1 LYHIPKELRGRN
13 VMESKLTAVNVNEEI
28 MKKAEKRQLIK
39 KAKRYKALYI
49 MMIPTII
56 YVIVLSYLP
65 MFGIIVAFKDLNYA
79 DGILGSPWN
88 GLRNFE
94 FLFRTTDAWVIT
106 RNTVLYNVVFI
117 ILGLLSGVTIAVS
130 LNELINKRLGKF
142 YQASMVLPHFLSAIV
157 VSYIL
162 LALLG
167 ENYGFV
173 NKTILPFFGKDAVNW
188 YAEAKHWPLI
198 LPMVR
203 LWQEGGFGSIV
214 YLAAITG
221 IDGEY
226 FEAAV
231 IDGATKW
238 QQIKYIT
245 LPLLKPVMIILTI
258 LAIGRIFYADFGLFY
273 NVPMDSGP
281 LYPATNV
288 VDTYVYRALTQLGDF
303 GMASA
308 AGLYQSIVGFILVLG
323 ANLAVRKIDPDNAL
337 F

>member
-1 LYHIPKELRGRN
+1 L
-13 VMESKLTAVNVNEEI
+13 ESKLKDVNVNRE
-28 MKKAEKRQLIK
+28 MTEKMQRSQLLR
-39 KAKRYKALYI
+39 KAKRYRVLYF

-56 YVIVLSYLP
+56 YIIIMNYLP
-65 MFGIIVAFKDLNYA
+65 MFGVVVAFKDLNYQ
-79 DGILGSPWN
+79 DGILGSPWT
-88 GLRNFE
+88 GMKNFR
-94 FLFRTTDAWVIT
+94 FLFRTSDAWVIT
-106 RNTVLYNVVFI
+106 RNTVIYNIVFI
-117 ILGLLSGVTIAVS
+117 ILGLAVGVFIAIA
-130 LNELINKRLGKF
+130 LNELRNNRLAKI
-142 YQASMVLPHFLSAIV
+142 YQSTMVLPHFLSAIV
-157 VSYIL
+157 VSYIV

-167 ENYGFV
+167 ENYGFI
-173 NKTILPFFGKDAVNW
+173 NKSVLPFFGKGAVNW
-188 YAEAKHWPLI
+188 YAEAKHWPFI

-203 LWQEGGFGSIV
+203 IWQEGGFGSIV

-226 FEAAV
+226 FEAAL

-238 QQIKYIT
+238 QQIKHIT
-245 LPLLKPVMIILTI
+245 LPLLKPVMIILTV
-258 LAIGRIFYADFGLFY
+258 LAIGKIFFADFGLFY

-308 AGLYQSIVGFILVLG
+308 AGLYQSFIGFVLVLG
-323 ANLAVRKIDPDNAL
+323 TNLIVRKIDPDSAL